1 VLPRVGGEGA
11 LLERD
16 QELELLDGFVERVLA
31 GGAVVALVEG
41 PAGIGKSRLLAEAR
55 WKAGAAGFRVL
66 VARGGVL
73 ERELPFGAVRQLF
86 EPMVLDPAARG
97 RWLAGSAAGAARVFE
112 PPDDTDLRWDRSFGI
127 LHGLFWLTVNI
138 AAEGPLCLSIDDLH
152 WCDPASLRFVAYLER
167 RLEGLGVWVATA
179 ARMDEPGVGSR
190 LVWEIAQD
198 RAAESIRPVALSE
211 AAVGEMVRDRLG
223 SDAERPFCTAC
234 HRATGGNPL
243 LLGQLLTTMQ
253 AEGIRPDAQHVDAIG
268 QIGPRAV
275 SRTVLLRL
283 ARLPADAIAVARAV
297 AVLGDGAALPAT
309 AAVAQVDEG
318 RAADATHAL
327 VAAEI
332 LRPES
337 PLGFVHPLV
346 RDAVYHEL
354 PPSERQLHHERA
366 AKELS
371 ALGAAPEL
379 VASHLLAVPSRG
391 ERWVGEAL
399 REAGLLAGRRGDAES
414 AVAYL
419 RRALQEP
426 PPHRERTQLLLELG
440 AAEAHV
446 DAPAAAERMREA
458 YDRLEDPLQRA
469 FAAEVRALMLMFTRP
484 PEAVRVVRGAVAELP
499 ANYVDERQALEAV
512 ELCAGQFGADVPDAA
527 ARLAGVR
534 AAGVPGGLS
543 GKLLCALAARDWAF
557 RGGTA
562 QECSALALEVLA
574 DGSLIEADPG
584 FGTAVAGAVL
594 VLAERDQAS
603 RLWDAAMTAAHR
615 LGSQYAVNSINVW
628 RGCMWLERG
637 ELAEAEAPLR
647 EMLEQGS
654 ENVPARAYAAAL
666 LARTLL
672 ERGDRAGAR
681 AVLAESG
688 NPLPGSDGD
697 ELVRRSEIELL
708 LEGSYWE
715 QALAEVDECLARLRG
730 VENPAWAPW
739 RSLKAL
745 ACDGL
750 GRREEAVA
758 LLEQELIRA
767 RHWGA
772 PGALGRTLRLLGTTR
787 REQGRDLLREAVQ
800 MTERSSARLE
810 HAKALIALG
819 SAMRRTHQSAA
830 ARDPLRRGFELAARC
845 GAQPLTEHA
854 RAELYAAGGRP
865 RRAAL
870 SGPESLTP
878 SERRVAHLAA
888 EGHSNRDIA
897 QKLYVTPRT
906 VEFHLTSIYRKLG
919 ISRRAALPN
928 ALADPACDT

>member
-1 VLPRVGGEGA
+1 
-11 LLERD
+11 
-16 QELELLDGFVERVLA
+16 
-31 GGAVVALVEG
+31 
-41 PAGIGKSRLLAEAR
+41 
-55 WKAGAAGFRVL
+55 
-66 VARGGVL
+66 
-73 ERELPFGAVRQLF
+73 VRQLF
-86 EPMVLDPAARG
+86 EPMVLDPSERG
-97 RWLAGSAAGAARVFE
+97 RWLTGSAAGAARVFE
-112 PPDDTDLRWDRSFGI
+112 PPDDADLRWDASFGI

-534 AAGVPGGLS
+534 AAGVPRGLS

-584 FGTAVAGAVL
+584 FGTAVAGGVL
-594 VLAERDQAS
+594 VLAERDEAPP
-603 RLWDAAMTAAHR
+603 LWDAAMTAAHR
-615 LGSQYAVNSINVW
+615 LGSQYSVNSINVW
-628 RGCMWLERG
+628 LGCMWLERG

-647 EMLEQGS
+647 EVLELERPS
-654 ENVPARAYAAAL
+654 ENAPAIAYAAAW
-666 LARTLL
+666 LARVLL

-681 AVLAESG
+681 TVLARSG

-708 LEGSYWE
+708 LAEGSWE
-715 QALAEVDECLARLRG
+715 QVLAEVNMYHALLRG
-730 VENPAWAPW
+730 MDNPAWAPW

-745 ACDGL
+745 AFDGL

-758 LLEQELIRA
+758 LLEQELVRA

-772 PGALGRTLRLLGTTR
+772 PGALARTLRLLGTIR
-787 REQGRDLLREAVQ
+787 REGRDLLREAVQ
-800 MTERSSARLE
+800 ITERSSARLE
-810 HAKALIALG
+810 RAKALIALG
-819 SAMRRTHQSAA
+819 SALRRTHESAA

-854 RAELYAAGGRP
+854 RTELYAAGGRP

-878 SERRVAHLAA
+878 SERRVADLAA
-888 EGHSNRDIA
+888 EGHSNRVIA
-897 QKLYVTPRT
+897 QKLYLTPRT

-928 ALADPACDT
+928 ALAIPPATPEG